1 MSASAIEIES
11 TSDHPGAVGCDC
23 ANGSTSEIEIEI
35 EIGNNGDAGA
45 KESASSFDD
54 ASGLLRWM
62 LLRPL
67 QRQCHGAAGCDH
79 GCVVWADCDR
89 CVRH

>member
-23 ANGSTSEIEIEI
+23 ANGSTSEIEI